1 MCQETFFFFFLFILY
16 HHHITPI
23 YIYIQKM
30 KSIFAAVAAFVAVVS
45 AQANVVSITS
55 PLSGTVYTAGQPA
68 IITW

>member
-1 MCQETFFFFFLFILY
+1 MCQETFFLFILFILY
-16 HHHITPI
+16 HHHITP
-23 YIYIQKM
+23 IYIQKM